1 MVIHGSV
8 VDISAGTKQTQQ
20 AANFPAGVPCAS
32 DESMSDWMSYVYQ
45 QAPKPANFTGVQVS
59 LSVIDSNGNQ
69 YPIGTATTDETGTY
83 SLTYTPTVP
92 GDFKLMQ
99 PSQEQ
104 TVTGH
109 QTLKQLL
116 T

>member
-1 MVIHGSV
+1 
-8 VDISAGTKQTQQ
+8 
-20 AANFPAGVPCAS
+20 
-32 DESMSDWMSYVYQ
+32 MSDWMSYVYQ
-45 QAPKPANFTGVQVS
+45 QAPKPTNFTGVQVS

-92 GDFKLMQ
+92 GDFKVMATFPGTNGYW
-99 PSQEQ
+99 PSN
-104 TVTGH
+104 T
-109 QTLKQLL
+109 KQLL